1 MQIRLFQ
8 PEDTLAIAQLFH
20 DTVRAINIQDYSLE
34 QVKAWSPDDLY
45 FRNWLKSCSS
55 KFTYVAEVDQKIV
68 GFGELEPNGQIDCF
82 YCHHLYQRQ
91 GVGNRIYAA
100 IAKKAQELN
109 LTHLFTE
116 ASITAKPFF
125 LSKGF
130 VIVKKQTVFCRGQV
144 FVNYLMIKELKKQL
158 CQDK

>member
-8 PEDTLAIAQLFH
+8 PGDAPAIAQLFH
-20 DTVRAINIQDYSLE
+20 DTVRTINIQDYSLE
-34 QVKAWSPDDLY
+34 QVTAWSPDDLY
-45 FRNWLKSCSS
+45 FRDWLEGCSS
-55 KFTYVAEVDQKIV
+55 KFTYVAEVDQQII
-68 GFGELEPNGQIDCF
+68 GFGELEQNGQIDCF

-91 GVGNRIYAA
+91 GVGSRIYTA
-100 IAKKAQELN
+100 IAKRAQELN

-130 VIVKKQTVFCRGQV
+130 VVVKEQTVACRGQI
-144 FVNYLMIKELKKQL
+144 FINYLMRKQL
-158 CQDK
+158 KI